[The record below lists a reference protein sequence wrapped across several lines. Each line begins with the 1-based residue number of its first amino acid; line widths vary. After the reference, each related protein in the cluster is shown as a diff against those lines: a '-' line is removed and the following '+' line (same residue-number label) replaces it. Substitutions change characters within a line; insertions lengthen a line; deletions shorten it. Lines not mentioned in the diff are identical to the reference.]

1 MPWQA
6 NPDEETTDWRA
17 VCGRTGGWPWATR
30 TVRRAGRARALLD
43 PYHLAL
49 FKFRRPHEGGDP
61 VLFIESWDGLG
72 PRWIPAFAGMTG
84 GLSPQAGHRMLRRS
98 ALCRLQQKF
107 DLDGFIRKN
116 NFAVFRAIV

>member
-43 PYHLAL
+43 PYHLA
-49 FKFRRPHEGGDP
+49 FKSTMDSRLRGNDGWEG
-61 VLFIESWDGLG
+61 
-72 PRWIPAFAGMTG
+72 PAF
-84 GLSPQAGHRMLRRS
+84 R
-98 ALCRLQQKF
+98 
-107 DLDGFIRKN
+107 
-116 NFAVFRAIV
+116 VIVL